1 MGTGQS
7 LLFRG
12 SLTSPTVG
20 RGLARPRATRSVW
33 PRPRRQTHFLS
44 GKKTGLTQ
52 KKAPSRL
59 WCQFLSTA
67 VRSDDNQSPSFRCRC
82 SVRFRWPCATSRG
95 GWCRN
100 IGAVAAQWGCWQ
112 LRKRKRNGSVR
123 WMLRVYPL
131 ARRKQKMASCRCDL
145 TFSLEIQK
153 AFLFAKRKVV
163 WPRCGTVRP
172 RRPQAVKFPIPV
184 QG

>member
-1 MGTGQS
+1 MGILPPAG
-7 LLFRG
+7 G
-12 SLTSPTVG
+12 G
-20 RGLARPRATRSVW
+20 DAW

-100 IGAVAAQWGCWQ
+100 IGAVAAHWGCWQ

-131 ARRKQKMASCRCDL
+131 ARRKQKRASCRCDL